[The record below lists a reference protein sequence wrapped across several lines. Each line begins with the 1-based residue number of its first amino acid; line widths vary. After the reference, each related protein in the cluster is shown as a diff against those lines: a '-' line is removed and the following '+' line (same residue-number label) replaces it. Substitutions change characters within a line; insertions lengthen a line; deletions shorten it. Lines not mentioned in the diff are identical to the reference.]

1 MMSIHAIFV
10 MKKIDIIIRVCVD
23 LKHVLNVLIKLITA
37 LNVEIKI
44 YKNV

>member
-1 MMSIHAIFV
+1 
-10 MKKIDIIIRVCVD
+10 MKKIAIIIRVCVD

-44 YKNV
+44 KKKKFKVFKEIII